1 MYRLTARLIVYR
13 DIRNDGILKSLS
25 EIIKDFDK
33 GLADEF
39 LDREAMVSRIYEQI
53 HKLLDLAT
61 VYGFDDNLW
70 HNYLTFLLITTE
82 VPFSVVCEKAG
93 DRGGSVVSFAKSVLK
108 IMKELFDYDFTRI
121 ENELGIDCFSVIENY
136 QSVKKSSNAYNANV
150 STCVRRISKEL
161 ENAADENEMYDILTC
176 FYKDFG
182 VGKFGLNK
190 AFRVKDNNGSA
201 MIRPITNIADV
212 RFDDIIGYESQKK
225 ELIENTRAFVEGR
238 HANNCLLYGDA
249 GTGKSTSIKAVLNEF
264 YPEGLRMIEIYKH
277 QFACLAD
284 TISQIKSRNYRFIIY
299 MDDLSFEDFEIE
311 YKYLKAVIEGGLEI
325 RPENVLIYA
334 TSNRR
339 HLIKESFNDRNDMG
353 EGSNDVHHS
362 DTLQEKLSLV
372 ARFGLKINYSAP
384 GESEYLNIVKEVA
397 AKYKDKIK
405 LSEEELLKE
414 AKKWEIFAGGRSGR
428 TARQFIDSI
437 LSNGGR

>member
-93 DRGGSVVSFAKSVLK
+93 DRGGSVVSFAKSDLK